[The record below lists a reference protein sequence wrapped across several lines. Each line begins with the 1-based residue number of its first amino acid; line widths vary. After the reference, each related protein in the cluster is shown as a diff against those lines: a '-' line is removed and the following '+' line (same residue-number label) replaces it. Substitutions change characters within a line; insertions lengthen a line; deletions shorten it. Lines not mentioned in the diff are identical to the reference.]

1 MTTFALTG
9 ATGLIGSNLVW
20 EIVKNNLDHL
30 DQIRILWFGRA
41 SAEDTLMQRIT
52 QMVETEGWQY
62 FSPEYDQALV
72 QQVCSI
78 IQPIDMDLRLP
89 KLGISQEDYEILTRE
104 KIDYF
109 YHLAACSDL
118 RSTPAA
124 EIHVPEVNLEG
135 TNRILELLDSLPH
148 KVGQLVY
155 VSSAYVCGKTY
166 GDIAPTYVNL
176 DQQFRNPYE
185 KTKLEAECIC
195 RTFCQERNIP
205 LKVFRPSIVGG
216 RIMEDPLGH
225 VNKFDV
231 FYSWIAFFVQIKK
244 RFLPHLDGHEIYEIP
259 VEIPIRIQV
268 NPQCGLNI
276 VSADLCAKV
285 LYSAATTEH
294 PATSYHLVSS
304 KNIPSLDL
312 LHTIGEAINILGC
325 SITDQ
330 MPQHQNIHERLYY
343 RTVGSVFTPYF
354 SEYPML
360 FDNTSMIDVCDRAN
374 ISPVDIDR
382 ETIKLILDYAKQK
395 DFGLH
400 VNGKRP
406 IKRYRRS
413 LRTNA
418 LLNNRLA
425 LAVSRN

>member
-20 EIVKNNLDHL
+20 EIVKNNLDRL
-30 DQIRILWFGRA
+30 DQIRILWLGR
-41 SAEDTLMQRIT
+41 SSTEDTLMQRIT
-52 QMVETEGWQY
+52 QMVETQGWQY
-62 FSPEYDQALV
+62 FSSNYDQTLV
-72 QQVCSI
+72 EQVCSI
-78 IQPIDMDLRLP
+78 ISPIEMDLRLP
-89 KLGISQEDYEILTRE
+89 KLGISQEDYKILTDE

-109 YHLAACSDL
+109 YHFAASSDL
-118 RSTPAA
+118 RSTSVADA
-124 EIHVPEVNLEG
+124 RVSEVNFEG
-135 TNRILELLDSLPH
+135 TNRVLELLDSLPQ
-148 KVGQLVY
+148 KVGQLIY

-166 GDIAPTYVNL
+166 GDVAPTYVNL

-185 KTKLEAECIC
+185 RTKLEGECAC

-216 RIMEDPLGH
+216 RIIEDPAGH

-231 FYSWIAFFVQIKK
+231 FYSWIAFFVQLKK
-244 RFLPHLDGHEIYEIP
+244 RFLPHLDGQEVYEIP
-259 VEIPIRIQV
+259 VEIPIRICV

-276 VSADLCAKV
+276 VPVDLCAKV

-294 PATSYHLVSS
+294 PETSYHLVSS
-304 KNIPSLDL
+304 KDVPSLDL
-312 LHTIGEAINILGC
+312 LSTIGEAINILGC

-343 RTVGSVFTPYF
+343 RTVGSIFTPYF

-360 FDNTSMIDVCDRAN
+360 FDNTSMIDVCNKTTTPA
-374 ISPVDIDR
+374 VDVDCDNL
-382 ETIKLILDYAKQK
+382 KLMLEYAKHK
-395 DFGLH
+395 DFGLR
-400 VNGKRP
+400 VNGNRP

-418 LLNNRLA
+418 LLNLPT
-425 LAVSRN
+425 LVGSRN